1 MSAYLI
7 SWNPVKSS
15 FDDERYRDEFPDS
28 PGNWSIGRLKKKAPQ
43 AGDEFFFARN
53 GARDGI
59 KNVGLIGYGVFTH
72 ERKTT
77 DHWDPEKAA
86 LGIKETY
93 VGIKWTYQIHCLDH
107 PEQIIT
113 LAILRGAGLTHK
125 LWAPQ
130 PSMIS
135 IKDYTDIPRLKKL
148 FHRGES
154 L

>member
-7 SWNPVKSS
+7 SWNPVRSS
-15 FDDERYRDEFPDS
+15 CVDERYSEEFPDS

-43 AGDEFFFARN
+43 ANDEFFFARN

-72 ERKTT
+72 ERETT
-77 DHWDPEKAA
+77 NHWDPGKAA

-93 VGIKWTYQIHCLDH
+93 VGIEWTYQIHCIDH

-113 LAILRGAGLTHK
+113 LATLRKADLRHK
-125 LWAPQ
+125 LWSP
-130 PSMIS
+130 PSPMIT
-135 IKDYTDIPRLKKL
+135 IKDSADMPRIKKL
-148 FHRGES
+148 FHRA
-154 L
+154 